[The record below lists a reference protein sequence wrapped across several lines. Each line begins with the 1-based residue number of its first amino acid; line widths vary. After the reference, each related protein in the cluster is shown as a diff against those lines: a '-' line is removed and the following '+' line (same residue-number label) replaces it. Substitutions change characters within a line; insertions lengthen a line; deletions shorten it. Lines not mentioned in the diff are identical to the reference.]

1 MGDGM
6 AVHWA
11 ETLAG
16 DYPFD
21 TWQTDYPLKMRI
33 KPSRLNKLLT
43 RVTTVSDS
51 RILGKLNFVHADTT
65 LSLIVNKL
73 SQPFN
78 QSLRLFV

>member
-1 MGDGM
+1 M
-6 AVHWA
+6 AN
-11 ETLAG
+11 
-16 DYPFD
+16 
-21 TWQTDYPLKMRI
+21 
-33 KPSRLNKLLT
+33 RLRSQDENLTFEVNKLLT

-73 SQPFN
+73 SQLFN